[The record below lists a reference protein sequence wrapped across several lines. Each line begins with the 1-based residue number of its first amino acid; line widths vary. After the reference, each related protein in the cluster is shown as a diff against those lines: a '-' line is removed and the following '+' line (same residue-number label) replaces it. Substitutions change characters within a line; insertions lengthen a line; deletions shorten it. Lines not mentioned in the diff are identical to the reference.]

1 MLYTK
6 MVRNYFMNIIF
17 FYAKDS
23 GPYDER
29 NFFQKHKII
38 YIKILSFLP
47 MNENKRILA
56 EGSNDMDKYYIIED
70 ICVICGKP
78 VPEGTM
84 VCPACMKKT
93 MERKLIREDG
103 IDETKSGRNR
113 RYH

>member
-1 MLYTK
+1 
-6 MVRNYFMNIIF
+6 
-17 FYAKDS
+17 
-23 GPYDER
+23 
-29 NFFQKHKII
+29 
-38 YIKILSFLP
+38 
-47 MNENKRILA
+47 
-56 EGSNDMDKYYIIED
+56 MDKYYIIED

>member
-1 MLYTK
+1 MADSTY
-6 MVRNYFMNIIF
+6 YFM
-17 FYAKDS
+17 
-23 GPYDER
+23 
-29 NFFQKHKII
+29 
-38 YIKILSFLP
+38 
-47 MNENKRILA
+47 
-56 EGSNDMDKYYIIED
+56 DMETYETYELTEDQVGDNKYYIIED

-103 IDETKSGRNR
+103 IDEAKSGRNR